1 MEQSTSRMSR
11 HMLIMVLCCLIPL
24 AALAAVFVFK
34 APVSQ
39 TLTFGLILLCPLSHV
54 LMMTFMG
61 RGHGHASQS
70 ATNLGQDAG
79 DGRSAETRETS
90 CH

>member
-54 LMMTFMG
+54 LMMAFMG
-61 RGHGHASQS
+61 GGHQHTNQPGGS
-70 ATNLGQDAG
+70 AAHEVGE
-79 DGRSAETRETS
+79 STS
-90 CH
+90 S